1 MDARSTL
8 EGMVPTPRAE
18 ALAQPLRNALS
29 ETQLELEA
37 RCLRPRSCRPAL
49 RAGPQ
54 HFLPLE

>member
-1 MDARSTL
+1 
-8 EGMVPTPRAE
+8 MVPTPRAE

-29 ETQLELEA
+29 EMQLALEA